1 MFLISGIIRIIYD
14 VKDVLEDARR
24 FPKSQRKLR
33 ISIILKISRTSGKS
47 RQSRGTGQ
55 TYQGY
60 WEYQT
65 SRTPFSVDLKINENK
80 LSIYVLDSSYVPLIL
95 NVFIL

>member
-1 MFLISGIIRIIYD
+1 MNFRQ
-14 VKDVLEDARR
+14 VKAVKRDRAD
-24 FPKSQRKLR
+24 
-33 ISIILKISRTSGKS
+33 ISRILGISDIS
-47 RQSRGTGQ
+47 HMIML
-55 TYQGY
+55 
-60 WEYQT
+60 

>member
-47 RQSRGTGQ
+47 RQSRILGISDISHMIML
-55 TYQGY
+55 
-60 WEYQT
+60 